1 MRSWGC
7 LSCAL
12 LAFNRLPTRGL
23 AFLFFADLLRPAV
36 GNAWLRLDTGVG
48 SSARANIILSER
60 SLREFRGLR
69 SFVAFLAEQ
78 PKQLKHL
85 EWPGFTQHAFL
96 VVLSSVDAALC
107 YILSWVLQKS
117 A

>member
-1 MRSWGC
+1 M
-7 LSCAL
+7 
-12 LAFNRLPTRGL
+12 RLPTRGL

-48 SSARANIILSER
+48 SSARANINLSER

-85 EWPGFTQHAFL
+85 EWPGFRNMLRMATLTLILVAAFL